1 MSGIQVLF
9 IVLAAVLVYL
19 GSLLPKF
26 IKSIR

>member
-1 MSGIQVLF
+1 MSGIQVVF
-9 IVLAAVLVYL
+9 IVLAVVLVFI

>member
-9 IVLAAVLVYL
+9 IVSAVVLVFL

>member
-9 IVLAAVLVYL
+9 IVLAVVLVFL

-26 IKSIR
+26 IKSLR

>member
-9 IVLAAVLVYL
+9 IVLAAVFVYL